1 LHIPGLLDLNQTGS
15 FPRLQEPLGYW
26 NALALFIAYGTPLA
40 LARAADPARTAR
52 ARAVP
57 LLVLQLMLIAIG
69 LTYSRGGL
77 IALAIGLGIGIAVS
91 GRWLPSL
98 TWLAVAAI
106 AAAPP
111 LAYGLASHSL
121 STGGVSLAS
130 RQVAGLILLVVLAL
144 SSAVM
149 LFGASRLRA
158 LEAERPL
165 TPEGTRRVGRMLVAL
180 VGTAL
185 VAGVL
190 AVSFSGRGLTGTVSH
205 AWSSF
210 TTTRVT
216 SNTNPERLLSANSE
230 NRWVWWKEAAGAFS
244 DRPIAGW
251 GAGSFPVVHLLYRRN
266 GLSVN
271 QPHSVP
277 LQFLSETGLVGTAV
291 VALAFVL
298 LIVAA
303 LRGVRRA
310 GSGTER
316 LVASA
321 LFAGVVMF
329 LVHGLYDWDWD
340 IPAMAIPALVFV
352 GILCGGE
359 GADRVGRLGY
369 AARTAGVALVT
380 LSACAFAL
388 SAALPSWAATKASDA
403 IVQAAGSE
411 ADVSHA
417 EATAALAA
425 RLDPLSNA
433 GLLVEATIAARRG
446 QIARV
451 RSLLIS
457 ATRRDPT
464 DATAWFQLAF
474 ADLSVGDAKAAS
486 QAGRR
491 ALALDPYSSRQAALL
506 QGIKRSEKRT
516 GARPA
521 ASATAVP
528 VRSP

>member
-1 LHIPGLLDLNQTGS
+1 
-15 FPRLQEPLGYW
+15 
-26 NALALFIAYGTPLA
+26 
-40 LARAADPARTAR
+40 
-52 ARAVP
+52 
-57 LLVLQLMLIAIG
+57 
-69 LTYSRGGL
+69 
-77 IALAIGLGIGIAVS
+77 
-91 GRWLPSL
+91 
-98 TWLAVAAI
+98 
-106 AAAPP
+106 
-111 LAYGLASHSL
+111 
-121 STGGVSLAS
+121 
-130 RQVAGLILLVVLAL
+130 
-144 SSAVM
+144 
-149 LFGASRLRA
+149 
-158 LEAERPL
+158 
-165 TPEGTRRVGRMLVAL
+165 
-180 VGTAL
+180 
-185 VAGVL
+185 
-190 AVSFSGRGLTGTVSH
+190 
-205 AWSSF
+205 
-210 TTTRVT
+210 
-216 SNTNPERLLSANSE
+216 
-230 NRWVWWKEAAGAFS
+230 
-244 DRPIAGW
+244 
-251 GAGSFPVVHLLYRRN
+251 
-266 GLSVN
+266 
-271 QPHSVP
+271 
-277 LQFLSETGLVGTAV
+277 VGTAV

-316 LVASA
+316 LVASG

-329 LVHGLYDWDWD
+329 IVHGLYDWDWD
-340 IPAMAIPALVFV
+340 SPAMAIPALVFV